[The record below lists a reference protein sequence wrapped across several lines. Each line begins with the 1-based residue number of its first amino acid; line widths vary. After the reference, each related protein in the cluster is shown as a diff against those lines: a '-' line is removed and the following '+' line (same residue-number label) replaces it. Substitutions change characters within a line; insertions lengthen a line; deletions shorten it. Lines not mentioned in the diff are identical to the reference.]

1 LNDVVDLLFGGVV
14 GHVHNHGDDP
24 SFPLPPKTKAA
35 IYRGFGGIFELFS
48 IFLATR
54 SDSAPPPQME
64 TNSGQTGGTC

>member
-1 LNDVVDLLFGGVV
+1 MAMT
-14 GHVHNHGDDP
+14 
-24 SFPLPPKTKAA
+24 LPFLCRQKQKPRQN
-35 IYRGFGGIFELFS
+35 RGFGGIFELFS